1 MVRRVEIACAFSSFA
16 DGSTVTATLK
26 VDRIQ
31 VASGNFTWEGN
42 GGAIRMKLRHN
53 AANAANVSIDNL
65 TISTIPKP
73 AGAALAGLGLLGLV
87 LRRRR

>member
-1 MVRRVEIACAFSSFA
+1 VVRRVEIACAFSSFA

-31 VASGNFTWEGN
+31 VASGNFTWDGN
-42 GGAIRMKLRHN
+42 GGAIRMKLRH
-53 AANAANVSIDNL
+53 NAANVSIDNL